1 MEVKAMQK
9 VFVMY
14 KLKPGVK
21 IEDYRKWSVSLDQK
35 VTPFQPGCHRFEV
48 YEIKGAEQG
57 ESPYQIV
64 EDIDV
69 ESWEAWQKVV
79 QSAGMKEVVT
89 TWNDYGDASTLK
101 VIYGNKIK

>member
-1 MEVKAMQK
+1 MQK

-14 KLKPGVK
+14 KLKPGVTM
-21 IEDYRKWSVSLDQK
+21 EEYRKWSISLDQK

-48 YEIKGAEQG
+48 YEIEGAEKG

-79 QSAGMKEVVT
+79 AGEGMKEVIE
-89 TWNDYGDASTLK
+89 TWGKYGDESTLK
-101 VIYGNKIK
+101 VIYGKKIK